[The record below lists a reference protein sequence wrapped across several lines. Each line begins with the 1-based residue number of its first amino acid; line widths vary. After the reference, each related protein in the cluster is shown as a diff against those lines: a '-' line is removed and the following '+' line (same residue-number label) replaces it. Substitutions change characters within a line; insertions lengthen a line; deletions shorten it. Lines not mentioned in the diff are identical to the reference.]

1 MTPCCKMSKK
11 MNLFRSED
19 SVILL
24 RKNCVFFFSYICT
37 YNTMTLIDVFDF
49 QKQEG
54 YPNSV
59 GSEYGAPAS
68 PSPSVP
74 SDTYG
79 SPSPS
84 TGYGAPSGPGSL
96 Y

>member
-1 MTPCCKMSKK
+1 
-11 MNLFRSED
+11 
-19 SVILL
+19 
-24 RKNCVFFFSYICT
+24 
-37 YNTMTLIDVFDF
+37 MTLIDIFDF

-68 PSPSVP
+68 PSPSIP

-84 TGYGAPSGPGSL
+84 TGYGAPSGPGNL